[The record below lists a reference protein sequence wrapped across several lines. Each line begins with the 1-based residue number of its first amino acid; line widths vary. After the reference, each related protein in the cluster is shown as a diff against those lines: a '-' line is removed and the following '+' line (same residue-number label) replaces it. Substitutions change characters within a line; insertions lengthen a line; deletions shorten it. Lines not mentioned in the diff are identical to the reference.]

1 MLSLAEATRQF
12 QATLEARR
20 AAWENANVDEAD
32 EMDEALDDA
41 REAMEVAWLEE
52 WCA

>member
-1 MLSLAEATRQF
+1 MNVAEATRQY

-20 AAWENANVDEAD
+20 AAWDGANVDEAD
-32 EMDEALDDA
+32 EMDGELDAA

-52 WCA
+52 WTR